1 MKRELNLQPLSRQH
15 HNMLMA
21 VLLLKKGL
29 AKNAD
34 LQVMRDFIVKVYDE
48 DLAPHMLAEE
58 NFLMYTMRNY
68 PALVPHCLRME
79 AEHALLR
86 ELIEVLAFP
95 ERATIAIIEKFHQ
108 LLEQH
113 IRFEEREA
121 FPLIETT
128 LKTEELENLGNLF
141 VNDKE
146 KNCLHFPT
154 RFWE

>member
-21 VLLLKKGL
+21 VLLLKKGI

-34 LQVMRDFIVKVYDE
+34 LQVMRDFIVKFYDE

-58 NFLMYTMRNY
+58 NFLMYIMRSY
-68 PALVPHCLRME
+68 EVLVPHCLRME

-86 ELIEVLAFP
+86 ELIELLAFP
-95 ERATIAIIEKFHQ
+95 ERTTIAIVEQFQRI
-108 LLEQH
+108 LEHH

-121 FPLIETT
+121 FPLIETV
-128 LKTEELENLGNLF
+128 LKTEELENLGNIF
-141 VNDKE
+141 VNEKE
-146 KNCLHFPT
+146 KNCLTYPT
-154 RFWE
+154 KFWE